1 MSSEAQPE
9 PATGGE
15 IQFDRADFVQPSAG
29 PICAQCGRSLAGH
42 YFEVNG
48 AMVCEGCRYAVETA
62 FQQRGGLGGFVK
74 AAFAGFGAAVAGSIL
89 YYAVREISG
98 LEIGL
103 ISILVGWGV
112 GKSVR
117 WGSKAK
123 GGWAYQ
129 SLAIFLTY
137 MAIVSTYLPA
147 IFHQLSERQGRAK
160 AAATAPAPAGGA
172 ATVPAQPVNPAQPP
186 PPPREHVS
194 FGEAMLGLGAILLLA
209 AVIPFLAGAKNLI
222 GLLIIG
228 FGLWE
233 AWKLNRRAELAISGP
248 FRVGAAAG
256 DAPTGS

>member
-1 MSSEAQPE
+1 MSSVAQPE
-9 PATGGE
+9 PSTGGE
-15 IQFDRADFVQPSAG
+15 IHFDRADFVRPSAG
-29 PICAQCGRSLAGH
+29 PFCAACGLSLQGH

-48 AMVCEGCRYAVETA
+48 QMVCEGCRYAVETA

-74 AAFAGFGAAVAGSIL
+74 AACAGFGAAVAGSIL
-89 YYAVREISG
+89 YYLVREISG

-147 IFHQLSERQGRAK
+147 IFHQISERQHRGK
-160 AAATAPAPAGGA
+160 AAATAPTQAGGA

-186 PPPREHVS
+186 PREHVG
-194 FGEAMLGLGAILLLA
+194 FGKALLGLGAILLLA
-209 AVIPFLAGAKNLI
+209 AAIPFLAGAKNLI

-228 FGLWE
+228 FGL
-233 AWKLNRRAELAISGP
+233 
-248 FRVGAAAG
+248 
-256 DAPTGS
+256 

>member
-1 MSSEAQPE
+1 MSSEAKPE
-9 PATGGE
+9 PAGAGT

-29 PICAQCGRSLAGH
+29 PACAACGRALQGH

-48 AMVCEGCRYAVETA
+48 KMVCEGCRYAVETA

-74 AAFAGFGAAVAGSIL
+74 AACAGFAAAVAGSIL

-117 WGSKAK
+117 WGSQAK
-123 GGWAYQ
+123 GGWVYQ

-147 IFHQLSERQGRAK
+147 IFHQIGERQSRAK
-160 AAATAPAPAGGA
+160 AAATAPAQAGGA
-172 ATVPAQPVNPAQPP
+172 ATVPGQPVNPAQPP
-186 PPPREHVS
+186 PRQHVG
-194 FGEAMLGLGAILLLA
+194 FGSAMLGLGAILLFA

-233 AWKLNRRAELAISGP
+233 AWKLNRRTELAISGP

-256 DAPTGS
+256 DALPGS